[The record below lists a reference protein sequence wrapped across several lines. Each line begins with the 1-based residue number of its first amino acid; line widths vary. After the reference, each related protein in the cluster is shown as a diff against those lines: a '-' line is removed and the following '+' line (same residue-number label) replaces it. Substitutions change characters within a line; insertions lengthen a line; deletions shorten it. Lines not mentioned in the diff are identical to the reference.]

1 MAGNDVWSIYRDSE
15 GVMWFGTTGGGVSL
29 YDGTAWAS
37 LDIRDGLA
45 DNRVRSIQQGED
57 GSFLFGTDGG
67 ITHYH
72 RSTTRPKVHLVS
84 VQTDRTNTAKIQGFD
99 DITPATVGTR
109 VTIKYN
115 TIDFKTLQEKRQ
127 YRVSIRELDS
137 DWRPPTKETVFDH
150 TFKEPGTYT
159 FEVQAIN
166 RDLNYSEPASVMLKV
181 VPLWYLNGWVA
192 FPSGGGILAMLITLI
207 FFGSRYYSQRR
218 QAQRLRE
225 QMLEQERQARE
236 ELEAKNIEL
245 QEAKEGAETA
255 NQAKSTFLAN
265 MSHEIRTPMNAIW
278 GYAQILLRTE
288 DLQREHRSA
297 VENIANSGEHL
308 LELINEVLDLS
319 RIEAGRLEL
328 QDSDFDLIAL
338 MNGLSAMFAPR
349 CQQKGLS
356 WRVKW
361 EIDAPSTDERLW
373 VHGDKNKLRQIL
385 INLLQNAVKFT
396 KEGEVVLRISES
408 ENEQVEGSS
417 FTFEVIDTGIG
428 ISEEERVKVLEPFQ
442 RGKLLMTNPLT
453 LTSSSLT

>member
-1 MAGNDVWSIYRDSE
+1 
-15 GVMWFGTTGGGVSL
+15 
-29 YDGTAWAS
+29 
-37 LDIRDGLA
+37 
-45 DNRVRSIQQGED
+45 
-57 GSFLFGTDGG
+57 
-67 ITHYH
+67 
-72 RSTTRPKVHLVS
+72 
-84 VQTDRTNTAKIQGFD
+84 
-99 DITPATVGTR
+99 
-109 VTIKYN
+109 
-115 TIDFKTLQEKRQ
+115 
-127 YRVSIRELDS
+127 
-137 DWRPPTKETVFDH
+137 
-150 TFKEPGTYT
+150 
-159 FEVQAIN
+159 
-166 RDLNYSEPASVMLKV
+166 
-181 VPLWYLNGWVA
+181 
-192 FPSGGGILAMLITLI
+192 MLITLI